1 MSGTLVPPFIPGR
14 DRDRTAAAA
23 APQAAAVAPVQE
35 SIAPAAGD
43 AGRTTS
49 PAAQAAPSRDPEA
62 EPAVEVRAEFPL
74 EAFFVP
80 ADSQRA
86 PSGYD
91 AQAAADRL
99 AARLEALAEQI
110 RTAGLAAVHA
120 AAADDE
126 LARAIAAAFVRSSE
140 DRG

>member
-1 MSGTLVPPFIPGR
+1 MSGTLVPPFIPGH

-35 SIAPAAGD
+35 SIAPAA
-43 AGRTTS
+43 
-49 PAAQAAPSRDPEA
+49 QAAPPRDPEA
-62 EPAVEVRAEFPL
+62 EPAPEVRAEFPL
-74 EAFFVP
+74 DAFFVP
-80 ADSQRA
+80 ADSQRV

-91 AQAAADRL
+91 VQDAADRL